1 MGFEST
7 GANILFL
14 NVSCGK
20 LVNKKKEISEQAY
33 TGVLIDITQE
43 NDEFEGKEIPKI
55 KLKMIDNKS
64 DDVVSISFSEESWFG
79 TTFFQRIDQVDVS
92 KPFTLGVL
100 GSDKNEKV
108 SFCYIRQGD
117 LIKKDETYPIQKK
130 VTVGRNEIMDFSECL
145 EMNLKII
152 ELVKKKI
159 AAADPL
165 RVEPPSH
172 KPGGITPNKKAD
184 TDEPDINEYPKIDK
198 LPF

>member
-165 RVEPPSH
+165 RVSSPQHGAPSSG
-172 KPGGITPNKKAD
+172 KITPNPQAE
-184 TDEPDINEYPKIDK
+184 TTPDKGDYSD